1 MWLGNVLLNVSSQVS
16 TSIYL
21 FFARN
26 LALPFK
32 LYYAHK
38 ILESRNCG
46 NAVNAF
52 NTFMDLKD
60 CQLNETHIIKH

>member
-16 TSIYL
+16 RVYTV
-21 FFARN
+21 
-26 LALPFK
+26 ALPFK

-52 NTFMDLKD
+52 NTCMDLKD

>member
-1 MWLGNVLLNVSSQVS
+1 MARQCAVECFKSSLAS
-16 TSIYL
+16 RYL

-52 NTFMDLKD
+52 NTCMDLKD
-60 CQLNETHIIKH
+60 CQLNETHIIKR